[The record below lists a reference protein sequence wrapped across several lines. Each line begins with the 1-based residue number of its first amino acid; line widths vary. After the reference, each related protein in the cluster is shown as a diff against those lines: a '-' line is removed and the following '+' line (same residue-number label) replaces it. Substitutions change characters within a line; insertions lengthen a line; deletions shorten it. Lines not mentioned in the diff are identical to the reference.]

1 VWVGIALAA
10 KLSTVGPVALGTAGI
25 AFAVHTAVGASAI
38 VRALISVARHSAV
51 NANASCPALTA
62 LALICT
68 VLPNAFLAALLCLA
82 RPGTVVGNA
91 AHSALFANA
100 VFCASS
106 EGAAH
111 GALELIFG
119 RAAAVGRRELEAHG
133 GCDDGKRQ
141 FGEHHDMSVVGDD
154 AEEVE
159 GSRKRRGRAQKRSC
173 LSVNASGHGQ
183 YTWEI
188 SRALRAN
195 SFESKNNSSSKCV
208 FL

>member
-1 VWVGIALAA
+1 MKDRWVYFCQPI
-10 KLSTVGPVALGTAGI
+10 
-25 AFAVHTAVGASAI
+25 
-38 VRALISVARHSAV
+38 
-51 NANASCPALTA
+51 
-62 LALICT
+62 
-68 VLPNAFLAALLCLA
+68 
-82 RPGTVVGNA
+82 
-91 AHSALFANA
+91 HSALFANA

-159 GSRKRRGRAQKRSC
+159 GSRHECTKA
-173 LSVNASGHGQ
+173 LSAK
-183 YTWEI
+183 EP
-188 SRALRAN
+188 
-195 SFESKNNSSSKCV
+195 
-208 FL
+208 